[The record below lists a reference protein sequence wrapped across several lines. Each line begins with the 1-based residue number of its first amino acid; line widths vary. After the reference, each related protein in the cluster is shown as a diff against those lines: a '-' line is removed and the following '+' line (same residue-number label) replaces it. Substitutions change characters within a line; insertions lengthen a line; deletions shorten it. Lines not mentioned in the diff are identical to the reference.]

1 MNAWEVL
8 AIARNGEFV
17 CWDCIT
23 KEERACA
30 NDKLELDDVSPLFAS
45 NVEQEE
51 TCGRCG
57 EVIDGT
63 EQDEDVATAAEDDE
77 EQE

>member
-8 AIARNGEFV
+8 AIARDGEMV
-17 CWDCIT
+17 CWGCMT

-45 NVEQEE
+45 DVTQEE

-57 EVIDGT
+57 DVIEGT
-63 EQDEDVATAAEDDE
+63 EQDEEVATDDEDDE